1 MRGREKERW
10 LEREIEKIR
19 EEAILTKKAND
30 SSVRGR
36 ERERVN
42 NRARVRDRRDEIL

>member
-1 MRGREKERW
+1 MRYERKSGGSR
-10 LEREIEKIR
+10 EREIGKIR

-36 ERERVN
+36 ESE
-42 NRARVRDRRDEIL
+42 